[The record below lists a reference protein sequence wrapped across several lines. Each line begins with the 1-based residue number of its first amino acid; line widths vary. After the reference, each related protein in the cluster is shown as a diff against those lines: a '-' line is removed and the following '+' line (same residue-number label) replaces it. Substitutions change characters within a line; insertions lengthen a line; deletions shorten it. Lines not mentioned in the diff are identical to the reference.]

1 MLLDNYFN
9 ESYVSEEVT
18 EESPYTLGLEGAMM
32 HVYELECNYNK
43 LMEAAGMAELRYYQQ
58 TGGDLFVN
66 EAGAFGGFIEKAKEF
81 FKKVIEK
88 IKMIFNK
95 FVSKI
100 HSLVGSNKSFVKKYR
115 TEILKKSGSIKDMDF
130 NGYEFGDLAKSIS
143 TDFGADKY
151 TALKSNIDT
160 TMAASN
166 DDKYKYSKDSHVR
179 GGIKDDL
186 DKDSDAIEDI
196 IESQRAKIIGQS
208 GSLSEDEFRDE
219 VKDLFYGADGKTSL
233 DDIKLIDQIRYVDE
247 VDKTIKEAKRERDKL
262 EKAINKYI
270 KGLEKFQT
278 EIAKSLKDEKTAGT
292 IAARETNIKN
302 ISNAITIERAMCNS
316 MLIFYGIKLQ
326 ALKDRAAQAK
336 AICVKAMAYK
346 ESASYYDES
355 YGYGD
360 DYSDYNDVFSGVD
373 II

>member
-9 ESYVSEEVT
+9 ESYVSEEIT

-32 HVYELECNYNK
+32 HVYELECNYNR

-58 TGGDLFVN
+58 TGNSLFVN
-66 EAGAFGGFIEKAKEF
+66 EAGAFGGFIDKAKEF

-130 NGYEFGDLAKSIS
+130 NGYEFGNIESIS
-143 TDFGADKY
+143 LKITDPSTYISTAEKNNNIETGGYLLSKY
-151 TALKSNIDT
+151 S
-160 TMAASN
+160 M
-166 DDKYKYSKDSHVR
+166 YKYGDKNSDGVEDVCEKER
-179 GGIKDDL
+179 GVLINKGPL
-186 DKDSDAIEDI
+186 T
-196 IESQRAKIIGQS
+196 
-208 GSLSEDEFRDE
+208 EDEFRDE

-247 VDKTIKEAKRERDKL
+247 VDKTIKEAKRERDKI
-262 EKAINKYI
+262 ERAINKYI
-270 KGLEKFQT
+270 KGLEKAQT
-278 EIAKSLKDEKTAGT
+278 EIAKSIKDVDKSN
-292 IAARETNIKN
+292 TNTIKN
-302 ISNAITIERAMCNS
+302 KENKIKQLSNGITVERALCNS
-316 MLIFYGIKLQ
+316 MLIWYGVKLQ

-346 ESASYYDES
+346 ESASYYRESYS
-355 YGYGD
+355 YGYN
-360 DYSDYNDVFSGVD
+360 DYNDVFSGVD

>member
-1 MLLDNYFN
+1 MLLDNYLN

-32 HVYELECNYNK
+32 HVYEMECNYNK
-43 LMEAAGMAELRYYQQ
+43 MMEAAGMAELRYYQQ

-66 EAGAFGGFIEKAKEF
+66 EAGAFGDFIDKAKEF
-81 FKKVIEK
+81 FRKVIEK

-115 TEILKKSGSIKDMDF
+115 SDILKKSGSIKDMDF
-130 NGYEFGDLAKSIS
+130 NGYEFGDVDGETLNINDPTYYANMTERNSDYDGSATGQKV
-143 TDFGADKY
+143 
-151 TALKSNIDT
+151 SNRRDL
-160 TMAASN
+160 N
-166 DDKYKYSKDSHVR
+166 QYK
-179 GGIKDDL
+179 
-186 DKDSDAIEDI
+186 DKDSDGVEDAC
-196 IESQRAKIIGQS
+196 EKERGKLIGK
-208 GSLSEDEFRDE
+208 GPLTEDEFRDE
-219 VKDLFYGADGKTSL
+219 VKDIFYGVDGKTSL
-233 DDIKLIDQIRYVDE
+233 DNINLVNQVRYIDE
-247 VDKTIKEAKRERDKL
+247 VDKAIKTAKRERDKL

-270 KGLEKFQT
+270 KSLEKVQT
-278 EIAKSLKDEKTAGT
+278 SAAKAIKDLKRANSITS
-292 IAARETNIKN
+292 RETTIKRV
-302 ISNAITIERAMCNS
+302 SNYITIERSCCNA
-316 MLIFYGIKLQ
+316 MLIWYGVKLQ

-360 DYSDYNDVFSGVD
+360 DYSDYSDVFSGVD